1 MALLLVI
8 GDELLKLPLQL
19 SLLLDSLLLVAQLN
33 LRYHSLSSI
42 DLLNKL
48 VLKMNDTAFKLL

>member
-8 GDELLKLPLQL
+8 GDKLLKLPLQL

>member
-48 VLKMNDTAFKLL
+48 VLKMNDTAFKLF